1 MNKYAEA
8 SQGNIPYASG
18 PVDPAAYLAQKSEM
32 PVAPTAG
39 GLVAISDQ
47 LEAAVNDVRAAWELF
62 RLGPQP
68 EPGADRVPGASRDSD
83 RINHTVIVIS
93 EQVTLLRELAENIR
107 KRS

>member
-1 MNKYAEA
+1 MLSLREVFQLRQKQRHRQGMGGRAALNYGGARMNKYAEA

-47 LEAAVNDVRAAWELF
+47 LEAAVNDVRAAWALF
-62 RLGPQP
+62 RLWPQP
-68 EPGADRVPGASRDSD
+68 DPGAERV
-83 RINHTVIVIS
+83 
-93 EQVTLLRELAENIR
+93 
-107 KRS
+107 